1 MNQPMAIDELVSVAQ
16 AEAMGELD
24 APMMAIV
31 LSSEQSYDLPI
42 NSLET
47 DADKARWGLILRAA
61 REHVEADA
69 VAVLYPAWTTIRTKK
84 PVAEPAAEELAG
96 LAEETDD
103 DAEAL
108 KAEESESDFEE
119 GRGDDPA
126 EPIDTLF
133 VQLHTRDRIYW
144 RGFEQIRDPKH
155 QRIIGF
161 RRIKALST
169 DYGREEAP
177 SVTAWLNTL
186 FEPLPDEGEE
196 TEIDRE
202 LADMLEEPEVSAALY
217 PRQMRA
223 LH

>member
-69 VAVLYPAWTTIRTKK
+69 VAVLYPAWTTIRQKK
-84 PVAEPAAEELAG
+84 PEPEAENVAAPSVE
-96 LAEETDD
+96 
-103 DAEAL
+103 DAED
-108 KAEESESDFEE
+108 AEDGEN
-119 GRGDDPA
+119 G
-126 EPIDTLF
+126 PIDTLF
-133 VQLHTRDRIYW
+133 VQLHTRDHVYW

-169 DYGREEAP
+169 DYRRDEAP
-177 SVTAWLNTL
+177 SVAAWLSTL

-196 TEIDRE
+196 TAVDRE
-202 LADMLEEPEVSAALY
+202 LADLLEEPEVTAALY
-217 PRQMRA
+217 PRQLRA

>member
-69 VAVLYPAWTTIRTKK
+69 VAVLYPAWTTIRSKK
-84 PVAEPAAEELAG
+84 PVK
-96 LAEETDD
+96 
-103 DAEAL
+103 AEAG
-108 KAEESESDFEE
+108 SEDTQSVAGSDDEQPV
-119 GRGDDPA
+119 RGEDPA

-133 VQLHTRDRIYW
+133 VQLHTRGRIYW

-169 DYGREEAP
+169 EYGRDEAP
-177 SVTAWLNTL
+177 SVTSWLNTL

-196 TEIDRE
+196 TEVDME
-202 LADMLEEPEVSAALY
+202 LADLLDEPEVSAALY
-217 PRQMRA
+217 PRQLRA

>member
-69 VAVLYPAWTTIRTKK
+69 VAVLYPAWTTIRHKK
-84 PVAEPAAEELAG
+84 AETEAAPETETGALTAAEQ
-96 LAEETDD
+96 D
-103 DAEAL
+103 
-108 KAEESESDFEE
+108 ESDE
-119 GRGDDPA
+119 DDTDKG
-126 EPIDTLF
+126 PIDTLF
-133 VQLHTRDRIYW
+133 VQLHTRDHVYW

-169 DYGREEAP
+169 DYNREEAP
-177 SVTAWLNTL
+177 SVASWLSTL

-196 TEIDRE
+196 TAVDRE
-202 LADMLEEPEVSAALY
+202 LADLLEEPEVTAALY
-217 PRQMRA
+217 PRQLRA

>member
-31 LSSEQSYDLPI
+31 LASEQSYDLPI

-69 VAVLYPAWTTIRTKK
+69 VAVLYPAWTTIRNKK
-84 PVAEPAAEELAG
+84 PAAAAIESGQPDTPKAAE
-96 LAEETDD
+96 T
-103 DAEAL
+103 
-108 KAEESESDFEE
+108 ESEFDEHS
-119 GRGDDPA
+119 RGEDPA

-169 DYGREEAP
+169 DYGREESPA
-177 SVTAWLNTL
+177 VTSWLDTL

-196 TEIDRE
+196 TEVDRE

>member
-1 MNQPMAIDELVSVAQ
+1 MNQSMAIDDLVSVAQ

-31 LSSEQSYDLPI
+31 LSSDQSYDLPI
-42 NSLET
+42 HSLET

-69 VAVLYPAWTTIRTKK
+69 VAVLYPAWTTIRRK
-84 PVAEPAAEELAG
+84 PAEEMAVEVQ
-96 LAEETDD
+96 AEDDDTTDD
-103 DAEAL
+103 D
-108 KAEESESDFEE
+108 K
-119 GRGDDPA
+119 G
-126 EPIDTLF
+126 PIDTLF
-133 VQLHTRDRIYW
+133 VQLHTRERIYW

-161 RRIKALST
+161 RRIKALSS
-169 DYGREEAP
+169 DYDRENAP
-177 SVTAWLNTL
+177 TIASWLSTL

-196 TEIDRE
+196 SDIDRE
-202 LADMLEEPEVSAALY
+202 LANLLEEPEVSAALY
-217 PRQMRA
+217 PRQLRA

>member
-61 REHVEADA
+61 REHVEGDA

-84 PVAEPAAEELAG
+84 PETAAAQSEDSDVLA
-96 LAEETDD
+96 ADD
-103 DAEAL
+103 T
-108 KAEESESDFEE
+108 ESEFDESGLGEDT
-119 GRGDDPA
+119 A

-169 DYGREEAP
+169 EYGRGDAP
-177 SVTAWLNTL
+177 SVTSWLNTL
-186 FEPLPDEGEE
+186 FEPLPDEGQE
-196 TEIDRE
+196 TEVDME
-202 LADMLEEPEVSAALY
+202 LADLLEEPEVSAALY
-217 PRQMRA
+217 PRQLRA

>member
-1 MNQPMAIDELVSVAQ
+1 MNQSMAIDDLVSVAQ

-31 LSSEQSYDLPI
+31 LSSDESYDLPI

-69 VAVLYPAWTTIRTKK
+69 VAVLYPAWTTIRRK
-84 PVAEPAAEELAG
+84 PAESEEP
-96 LAEETDD
+96 
-103 DAEAL
+103 
-108 KAEESESDFEE
+108 EESEKSDVQASEA
-119 GRGDDPA
+119 DDGNA
-126 EPIDTLF
+126 DDDKGPIDTLF

-144 RGFEQIRDPKH
+144 RGFEQIRDPRH

-169 DYGREEAP
+169 DYERDNAP
-177 SVTAWLNTL
+177 SVAAWLSTL
-186 FEPLPDEGEE
+186 FEPLPDEGEQ
-196 TEIDRE
+196 TDIDQE
-202 LADMLEEPEVSAALY
+202 LANLLEEPEVSAALY

>member
-69 VAVLYPAWTTIRTKK
+69 VAVLYPAWTTIRSKK
-84 PVAEPAAEELAG
+84 PAK
-96 LAEETDD
+96 
-103 DAEAL
+103 AEAG
-108 KAEESESDFEE
+108 SEDTQSVAGSDDEQPV
-119 GRGDDPA
+119 RGEDPA

-169 DYGREEAP
+169 EYGRDEAP
-177 SVTAWLNTL
+177 SVTSWLNTL

-196 TEIDRE
+196 TEVDME
-202 LADMLEEPEVSAALY
+202 LADLLDEPEVSAALY
-217 PRQMRA
+217 PRQLRA

>member
-1 MNQPMAIDELVSVAQ
+1 MNQPMAIEELVSVAQ

-24 APMMAIV
+24 APIMAIV

-47 DADKARWGLILRAA
+47 DADKARWALILRAA

-69 VAVLYPAWTTIRTKK
+69 VALLYPAWTTIRQRQ
-84 PVAEPAAEELAG
+84 
-96 LAEETDD
+96 
-103 DAEAL
+103 AEAR
-108 KAEESESDFEE
+108 KEQ
-119 GRGDDPA
+119 DDGP

-144 RGFEQIRDPKH
+144 RGFEQIRDPRH

-161 RRIKALST
+161 RTIGALSN
-169 DYGREEAP
+169 DYEREEAP
-177 SVTAWLNTL
+177 SVTSWLNTL

-196 TEIDRE
+196 TEVDRE
-202 LADMLEEPEVSAALY
+202 LADLLEEPEVSAALY

>member
-1 MNQPMAIDELVSVAQ
+1 MNQSMAIDDLVSVAQ

-31 LSSEQSYDLPI
+31 LSDEESYDLPI
-42 NSLET
+42 NSLES

-69 VAVLYPAWTTIRTKK
+69 VAVLYPAWTTIRRK
-84 PVAEPAAEELAG
+84 PAEEQPQQQASEDL
-96 LAEETDD
+96 EEDD
-103 DAEAL
+103 EDE
-108 KAEESESDFEE
+108 K
-119 GRGDDPA
+119 G
-126 EPIDTLF
+126 PIDTLF
-133 VQLHTRDRIYW
+133 VQLHTRERIYW
-144 RGFEQIRDPKH
+144 RGFEQIRDPRH

-169 DYGREEAP
+169 DYDRDNAP
-177 SVTAWLNTL
+177 SVTAWLDTL

-196 TEIDRE
+196 TDVDRE
-202 LADMLEEPEVSAALY
+202 LADLLEEPEVSAALY
-217 PRQMRA
+217 PRHMRS

>member
-1 MNQPMAIDELVSVAQ
+1 MNQPMAIEELVSVAQ

-24 APMMAIV
+24 APIMAIV

-47 DADKARWGLILRAA
+47 DADKARWALILRAA

-69 VAVLYPAWTTIRTKK
+69 VALLYPAWTTIRQRS
-84 PVAEPAAEELAG
+84 
-96 LAEETDD
+96 
-103 DAEAL
+103 AEAE
-108 KAEESESDFEE
+108 AEARREKEDT
-119 GRGDDPA
+119 P

-144 RGFEQIRDPKH
+144 RGFEQIRDPRH

-161 RRIKALST
+161 RSIGALSN
-169 DYGREEAP
+169 DYEREEAP
-177 SVTAWLNTL
+177 SVTSWLNTL
-186 FEPLPDEGEE
+186 FEPLPEEGEE
-196 TEIDRE
+196 TDVDRE
-202 LADMLEEPEVSAALY
+202 LADLLEEPEVSAALY

>member
-69 VAVLYPAWTTIRTKK
+69 VAVLYPAWTTIRSKK
-84 PVAEPAAEELAG
+84 PA
-96 LAEETDD
+96 T
-103 DAEAL
+103 AEA
-108 KAEESESDFEE
+108 EVGSEDTRAVADSDGEHA
-119 GRGDDPA
+119 RGEDPA

-169 DYGREEAP
+169 EYGRDEAP
-177 SVTAWLNTL
+177 SVTSWLNTL

-196 TEIDRE
+196 TEVDME
-202 LADMLEEPEVSAALY
+202 LADLLEEPEVSAALY
-217 PRQMRA
+217 PRQLRA

>member
-42 NSLET
+42 NSLES

-69 VAVLYPAWTTIRTKK
+69 VAVLYPAWTTIRHKK
-84 PVAEPAAEELAG
+84 TEEGEANEADEAAP
-96 LAEETDD
+96 DD
-103 DAEAL
+103 D
-108 KAEESESDFEE
+108 S
-119 GRGDDPA
+119 GG
-126 EPIDTLF
+126 PIDTLF
-133 VQLHTRDRIYW
+133 VQLHTRDHVYW
-144 RGFEQIRDPKH
+144 RGFEQIRDPRH

-169 DYGREEAP
+169 DYRRDEAP

-186 FEPLPDEGEE
+186 FEPLPAEGEE
-196 TEIDRE
+196 TDVDRE
-202 LADMLEEPEVSAALY
+202 LADLLEEPEVSAALY

>member
-69 VAVLYPAWTTIRTKK
+69 VAVLYPAWTTIRNKK
-84 PVAEPAAEELAG
+84 PAATAVENDEPDLV
-96 LAEETDD
+96 
-103 DAEAL
+103 
-108 KAEESESDFEE
+108 KAEESDSEFDEHS
-119 GRGDDPA
+119 RGEDAA

-169 DYGREEAP
+169 DYDREESP
-177 SVTAWLNTL
+177 SVTSWLDTL

-196 TEIDRE
+196 TDVDRE

-217 PRQMRA
+217 PRQLRA

>member
-1 MNQPMAIDELVSVAQ
+1 MNQSMAIDDLVSVAQ

-31 LSSEQSYDLPI
+31 LSSDESYDLPI

-69 VAVLYPAWTTIRTKK
+69 VAVLYPAWTTIRRK
-84 PVAEPAAEELAG
+84 PAESEEP
-96 LAEETDD
+96 
-103 DAEAL
+103 
-108 KAEESESDFEE
+108 EESEKSDVQASEA
-119 GRGDDPA
+119 DDGNA
-126 EPIDTLF
+126 DDDKGPIDTLF

-144 RGFEQIRDPKH
+144 RGFEQIRDPRH

-169 DYGREEAP
+169 DYDRDNAP
-177 SVTAWLNTL
+177 SVAAWLSTL
-186 FEPLPDEGEE
+186 FEPLPEEGEQ
-196 TEIDRE
+196 TDIDQE
-202 LADMLEEPEVSAALY
+202 LANLLEEPEVSAALY

>member
-1 MNQPMAIDELVSVAQ
+1 MNQPMAIDDLVSVAQ

-69 VAVLYPAWTTIRTKK
+69 VAVLYPAWTTIRHKN
-84 PVAEPAAEELAG
+84 PEQAQNEDGAAEQEDTG
-96 LAEETDD
+96 AEGTDT
-103 DAEAL
+103 
-108 KAEESESDFEE
+108 S
-119 GRGDDPA
+119 
-126 EPIDTLF
+126 PIDTLF
-133 VQLHTRDRIYW
+133 VQLHTRDHVYW

-169 DYGREEAP
+169 DYKRHEAP
-177 SVTAWLNTL
+177 SVASWLSTL
-186 FEPLPDEGEE
+186 FEPLPDEGQE
-196 TEIDRE
+196 TEVDRE
-202 LADMLEEPEVSAALY
+202 LADLLEEPEVSAALY
-217 PRQMRA
+217 PRELRA
-223 LH
+223 MH

>member
-1 MNQPMAIDELVSVAQ
+1 MNQPMAIDDLVSVAQ

-69 VAVLYPAWTTIRTKK
+69 VAVLYPAWTTIRQKK
-84 PVAEPAAEELAG
+84 PEPEAEQLTEDPVEQS
-96 LAEETDD
+96 DD
-103 DAEAL
+103 
-108 KAEESESDFEE
+108 
-119 GRGDDPA
+119 GDNS
-126 EPIDTLF
+126 PIDTLF
-133 VQLHTRDRIYW
+133 VQLHTRDHVYW

-169 DYGREEAP
+169 DYKRDEAP
-177 SVTAWLNTL
+177 SVTAWLSTL

-196 TEIDRE
+196 TAVDRE
-202 LADMLEEPEVSAALY
+202 LADLLEEPEVTAALY

>member
-1 MNQPMAIDELVSVAQ
+1 MNQSMAIDDLVSVAQ

-69 VAVLYPAWTTIRTKK
+69 VAVLYPAWTTIRRKST
-84 PVAEPAAEELAG
+84 
-96 LAEETDD
+96 
-103 DAEAL
+103 DAEAPQAQ
-108 KAEESESDFEE
+108 AEDEDSA
-119 GRGDDPA
+119 DDDNG
-126 EPIDTLF
+126 PIDTLF

-169 DYGREEAP
+169 DYDRDSAP
-177 SVTAWLNTL
+177 SVAAWLSTL

-196 TEIDRE
+196 TDIDRE
-202 LADMLEEPEVSAALY
+202 LADLLEEPEVSAALY

>member
-1 MNQPMAIDELVSVAQ
+1 MNQPMAIEELVSVAQ

-31 LSSEQSYDLPI
+31 LASEQSYDLPI

-69 VAVLYPAWTTIRTKK
+69 VAVLYPAWTTIRQKK
-84 PVAEPAAEELAG
+84 TETAEEGSVEASAETLADS
-96 LAEETDD
+96 AED
-103 DAEAL
+103 
-108 KAEESESDFEE
+108 ESN
-119 GRGDDPA
+119 

-133 VQLHTRDRIYW
+133 VQLHTRDHVYW

-169 DYGREEAP
+169 DYKRDEEP
-177 SVTAWLNTL
+177 SIASWLSTL
-186 FEPLPDEGEE
+186 FEPLPEHGEE
-196 TEIDRE
+196 SDVDLE
-202 LADMLEEPEVSAALY
+202 LADLLEEPEVSAALY
-217 PRQMRA
+217 PRQLRA

>member
-1 MNQPMAIDELVSVAQ
+1 MNQPMAIEELVSVAQ

-24 APMMAIV
+24 APIMAIV

-47 DADKARWGLILRAA
+47 DADKARWALILRAA

-69 VAVLYPAWTTIRTKK
+69 VALLYPAWTTIRQRNAK
-84 PVAEPAAEELAG
+84 
-96 LAEETDD
+96 
-103 DAEAL
+103 AEAP
-108 KAEESESDFEE
+108 KEQED
-119 GRGDDPA
+119 GP

-144 RGFEQIRDPKH
+144 RGFEQIRDPRH
-155 QRIIGF
+155 QRIVGF
-161 RRIKALST
+161 RTIGALSNE
-169 DYGREEAP
+169 YEREEAP
-177 SVTAWLNTL
+177 TVTAWLNTL

-196 TEIDRE
+196 TDVDRE

>member
-1 MNQPMAIDELVSVAQ
+1 MNQSMAIDDLVSVAQ

-31 LSSEQSYDLPI
+31 LSNDQSYDLPI

-69 VAVLYPAWTTIRTKK
+69 VAVLYPAWTTIRRK
-84 PVAEPAAEELAG
+84 PRDSDAA
-96 LAEETDD
+96 
-103 DAEAL
+103 DAQP
-108 KAEESESDFEE
+108 ESSDASEE
-119 GRGDDPA
+119 GGSDEDGG
-126 EPIDTLF
+126 PIDTLF

-144 RGFEQIRDPKH
+144 RGFEQIRDPRH

-161 RRIKALST
+161 RRIKALSSEY
-169 DYGREEAP
+169 DRDSAP
-177 SVTAWLNTL
+177 SVAAWLSTL
-186 FEPLPDEGEE
+186 FEPLPEEGEQ
-196 TEIDRE
+196 TDLDQE
-202 LADMLEEPEVSAALY
+202 LASVLEEPEVTAALY
-217 PRQMRA
+217 PRQLRA

>member
-1 MNQPMAIDELVSVAQ
+1 MNQPMAIEELVSVAQ

-31 LSSEQSYDLPI
+31 LSSDQSYDLPI
-42 NSLET
+42 NSLES
-47 DADKARWGLILRAA
+47 DSDKARWALILRAA

-69 VAVLYPAWTTIRTKK
+69 VAVLYPAWTTIREK
-84 PVAEPAAEELAG
+84 AAETG
-96 LAEETDD
+96 
-103 DAEAL
+103 DAE
-108 KAEESESDFEE
+108 SPSD
-119 GRGDDPA
+119 
-126 EPIDTLF
+126 PIDTLF

-144 RGFEQIRDPKH
+144 RGYEQIRDPRH

-161 RRIKALST
+161 RGIGALST
-169 DYGREEAP
+169 DYDRTEAP

-196 TEIDRE
+196 SDVDRE
-202 LADMLEEPEVSAALY
+202 LADLLEEPEVSAALY

>member
-1 MNQPMAIDELVSVAQ
+1 
-16 AEAMGELD
+16 MGELD

-69 VAVLYPAWTTIRTKK
+69 VAVLYPAWTTIRHKK
-84 PVAEPAAEELAG
+84 PAPTEV
-96 LAEETDD
+96 ETDGPD
-103 DAEAL
+103 TVSAEDA
-108 KAEESESDFEE
+108 ESDFDEQGKGE
-119 GRGDDPA
+119 DPA
-126 EPIDTLF
+126 APIDTLF

-169 DYGREEAP
+169 EYGREDAP
-177 SVTAWLNTL
+177 SVTSWLNTL

-196 TEIDRE
+196 TEVDRE

-217 PRQMRA
+217 PRQLRA

>member
-1 MNQPMAIDELVSVAQ
+1 MNQSMAIDDLVSVAQ

-31 LSSEQSYDLPI
+31 LSSEESYDLPI
-42 NSLET
+42 NSLES

-69 VAVLYPAWTTIRTKK
+69 VAVLYPAWTTIRRK
-84 PVAEPAAEELAG
+84 PS
-96 LAEETDD
+96 ETDAVQVTD
-103 DAEAL
+103 D
-108 KAEESESDFEE
+108 SDE
-119 GRGDDPA
+119 DDDKG
-126 EPIDTLF
+126 PIDTLF

-155 QRIIGF
+155 RRIIGF

-169 DYGREEAP
+169 DYDRDNAP
-177 SVTAWLNTL
+177 SVTAWLDTL
-186 FEPLPDEGEE
+186 FEPLPEEGEE
-196 TEIDRE
+196 TAVDRE
-202 LADMLEEPEVSAALY
+202 LADLLEEPEVSAALY
-217 PRQMRA
+217 PRHMRS